1 MSRTRPS
8 STRAAIPPHVSSRGT
23 PVPSGQCSWYRSIQ
37 SVPRRFRL
45 AWQASRTS
53 SARNPVPLGA
63 GATLV
68 ATKMSSR
75 RPSRARPTSSSDVP
89 RPYTSAVSSH
99 VMPASSAPR
108 MAATTSSSAGFGPHM
123 SPPASHAPKPIT
135 EISGP
140 CEPSLCVFM
149 SLLSRRYGRTPV
161 GIGTPPAWAGLRTRY
176 HRCRWGLRPPTGG
189 TPANRE
195 GAMAPKTVEQREGVV
210 VRFAGDS
217 GDGMQ
222 LTGDRFTTATAMLGN
237 DLATLPD
244 FPAEIR
250 APAGTLAGVS
260 AFQIHFSS
268 QDILTPG
275 DRPNVLVAMNP
286 AALKVN
292 LGSLEKGGTLIVTEG
307 LEIAKK
313 DAERSKNFFALGLI
327 SWMFGR
333 PTDVTISW
341 IEHKF
346 ASKPEIRDAN
356 LAAFKAGYNFGETT
370 EVFAHSYEVKPFP
383 ARPGVYRNVSGAGA
397 LAWGLIAASVKSGLP
412 LFYASYPITPASELL
427 HELSR
432 RKNFGVRTLQAEDE
446 IAAAGAAV
454 GAAFGG
460 ALGVTGTSGPGLDL
474 KAEMM
479 GLAVTLELPMIVV
492 DVQRAGPSTGM
503 PTKTEASDLLA
514 AMYGRHGESPLPIV
528 AAATPSGCFDA
539 AIEAARLAI
548 TYRTPVILLSDTFL
562 ANSSEPWLL
571 PDVDAIPD
579 IEPTFTT
586 EPNQD
591 GEFMPYLRDEKLAR
605 PWAVPGTPG
614 LEHRIGGLEKQD
626 VTGNIS
632 YDPVNHERMTELRA
646 GKIAGI
652 ADDIP
657 PLDVDNEEGA
667 ELLVLGWGSTYGAI
681 RAAVRRVR
689 GRGVKVASAH
699 LRHLNPLP
707 RNTGDVLRSYATVL
721 VPEMNTGQLVK
732 MIRADFLV
740 PAEGFNKV
748 QGLPIVPE
756 ELENEILR

>member
-1 MSRTRPS
+1 
-8 STRAAIPPHVSSRGT
+8 
-23 PVPSGQCSWYRSIQ
+23 
-37 SVPRRFRL
+37 
-45 AWQASRTS
+45 
-53 SARNPVPLGA
+53 
-63 GATLV
+63 
-68 ATKMSSR
+68 
-75 RPSRARPTSSSDVP
+75 
-89 RPYTSAVSSH
+89 
-99 VMPASSAPR
+99 
-108 MAATTSSSAGFGPHM
+108 
-123 SPPASHAPKPIT
+123 
-135 EISGP
+135 
-140 CEPSLCVFM
+140 
-149 SLLSRRYGRTPV
+149 
-161 GIGTPPAWAGLRTRY
+161 
-176 HRCRWGLRPPTGG
+176 
-189 TPANRE
+189 
-195 GAMAPKTVEQREGVV
+195 MAPKTVEEREGVV

-222 LTGDRFTTATAMLGN
+222 LTGDRFATATAMLGN

-268 QDILTPG
+268 TDILTPG

-292 LGSLEKGGTLIVTEG
+292 LGSLEKGGTLIVNEDAFRQRNLEKAGYPTNPLEDGTLDSYQLFRVPMTTITVRATEG
-307 LEIAKK
+307 LEITKK

-333 PTDVTISW
+333 PTDVTINW
-341 IEHKF
+341 IEKKF
-346 ASKPEIRDAN
+346 APKPEIRDAN

-383 ARPGVYRNVSGAGA
+383 AKPGVYRNVSGASA

-446 IAAAGAAV
+446 IAAAGAAL

-474 KAEMM
+474 KSEMM

-528 AAATPSGCFDA
+528 AASTPSDCFDA

-562 ANSSEPWLL
+562 GNSSEPWLL
-571 PDVDAIPD
+571 PDVDAIPAID
-579 IEPTFTT
+579 PDFTT
-586 EPNQD
+586 GPNQD

-632 YDPVNHERMTELRA
+632 YDPLNHERMTELRA
-646 GKIAGI
+646 AKIAGI
-652 ADDIP
+652 ADNIP
-657 PLDVDNEEGA
+657 PLEVDHEEGA
-667 ELLVLGWGSTYGAI
+667 ELLVLGWGSTSGAI

-689 GRGVKVASAH
+689 GGGHKVAAAH
-699 LRHLNPLP
+699 LRHLSPLP
-707 RNTGDVLRSYATVL
+707 RNTGDVVRSYPKVL
-721 VPEMNTGQLVK
+721 VPEMNTGQLVR
-732 MIRADFLV
+732 MIRAEFLV

-756 ELENEILR
+756 ELENEILRRIQ